1 MEKLRDLSY
10 ENFLELLEYL
20 DSITENVAIA
30 AIGNFFPTLTAL
42 QELEIGYIVD
52 SRDRDAFERF
62 KEEYPDLDI
71 DPEGKSE
78 PEEKK
83 YWQVTEKALNHT
95 YDLAFN
101 YLKNNNFKDDTNN
114 KGNTQIYNA
123 KTLAALKNMEYQD
136 YLLYSFKRKL
146 FIDKYPYISYKEF
159 NRIEAVLRLTGIDPN
174 KFMIYVVVYCKDKK
188 YENFNLFLEHL
199 FKRIEILEV
208 DKDLISQS
216 NKEFI
221 EAINTVINKNK

>member
-20 DSITENVAIA
+20 DSITENVAIT

-146 FIDKYPYISYKEF
+146 FIDKHPYISYKEF
-159 NRIEAVLRLTGIDPN
+159 NKIEAVLRLTGIDPN
-174 KFMIYVVVYCKDKK
+174 RFMIYVVAYCKDKK